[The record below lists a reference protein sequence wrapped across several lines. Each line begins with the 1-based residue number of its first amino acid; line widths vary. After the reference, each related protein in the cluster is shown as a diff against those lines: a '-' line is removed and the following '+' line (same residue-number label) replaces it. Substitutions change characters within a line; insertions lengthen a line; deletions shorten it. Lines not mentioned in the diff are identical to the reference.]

1 MKQGKTLKELAAE
14 ILRQRESRR
23 DFVVDTRHTRM
34 TPERGLELESG
45 DRDLSFAITPV
56 AHNQIAQRLEIPK
69 RFYDRMCEKHPDVL
83 ASAVNALFQREPD
96 QRMIRTLDGRVRA
109 FLSDRYRPLDN
120 DELAEVVFPA
130 LSELDV
136 EILSCEITERR
147 LYIKFASVSLE
158 REVHVGDPIR
168 AGGVLSNS
176 EIGLGSLRIDD
187 LDYRL
192 VCLNGMIRETVS
204 RTSHLG
210 RVTGMDGIDASE
222 FFKDETRAADDRAL
236 MLKLRDTVRGMF
248 SPERFEAR
256 ISQYQKAAEV
266 KIEQPIETVQV
277 LQRRLALT
285 DGQRDSILT
294 HLLQGNDLSQW
305 GLANA
310 VTQASQ
316 SVADYDEATELEKL
330 GGRVIELRGQDWR
343 QIAGEAEAA

>member
-1 MKQGKTLKELAAE
+1 LTS
-14 ILRQRESRR
+14 IRESRR
-23 DFVVDTRHTRM
+23 DFIADTRYTRM
-34 TPERGLELESG
+34 TPAGALELENG
-45 DRDLSFAITPV
+45 DGELSFAIAPV

-69 RFYDRMCEKHPDVL
+69 RFYDRLLEKHPDVL
-83 ASAVNALFQREPD
+83 MGTVNALFQREPD
-96 QRMIRTLDGRVRA
+96 QRMIRTLDGKMRA

-130 LSELDV
+130 LAELEV

-158 REVHVGDPIR
+158 REVRVGDAIR
-168 AGGVLSNS
+168 AGGVISNS
-176 EIGLGSLRIDD
+176 EVGLGSLRIDD

-192 VCLNGMIRETVS
+192 VCKNGMIRETVS

-210 RVTGMDGIDASE
+210 RSTGMDGFDASE

-256 ISQYQKAAEV
+256 INQYQKAAED
-266 KIEQPIETVQV
+266 KIDQPIETVQI
-277 LQRRLALT
+277 LQKRLALT
-285 DGQRDSILT
+285 DNQRDSILT
-294 HLLQGNDLSQW
+294 HLLQGNDLSRW

-310 VTQASQ
+310 VTRAGQDSE
-316 SVADYDEATELEKL
+316 DYDEATELEKL
-330 GGRVIELRGQDWR
+330 GGRVVEMSHQDWVR
-343 QIAGEAEAA
+343 TATPLS